1 MASSLTPIITN
12 RTLFKL
18 RPLQKPLQAWVETLD
33 KIENEKLGI
42 VDLHPSIFGV
52 SPRLDVLFR
61 NIYWQTLYKK
71 IVSLF

>member
-18 RPLQKPLQAWVETLD
+18 RPLQKPIQAWVETLD
-33 KIENEKLGI
+33 KIENQKLGI

-71 IVSLF
+71 IVSS